1 MELADECERL
11 SPSASGGCGGVLE
24 VIETPA
30 CLGVLL
36 VKTVTSRP
44 LLPAEPRYTHL
55 HKTHTSFLS
64 ACIPQWN
71 LCLHSYSCR
80 LVTGPVGD

>member
-24 VIETPA
+24 VIEAPV

-55 HKTHTSFLS
+55 HK
-64 ACIPQWN
+64 ACASSHQRAYCSGTCAYT
-71 LCLHSYSCR
+71 LLAVD
-80 LVTGPVGD
+80 L